1 MPSEFRTTR
10 RVEFAD
16 TDMAGIAHFANFFRW
31 MEEVEHEFFRSL
43 GHSVHAAAHGGAFGF
58 VRAHASCD
66 YARPARY
73 EDVLDVR
80 LRVEKKTAK
89 ALHYRFEFGAPAPA
103 GQAKA
108 PEAAPPL
115 AVGRLEVVCVTRDA
129 PDGPLRSTEIPASIA
144 DQLQA
149 AP

>member
-43 GHSVHAAAHGGAFGF
+43 GHSVHDGEAFGF

-80 LRVEKKTAK
+80 LLVEKKTAK

-103 GQAKA
+103 GRAKDS
-108 PEAAPPL
+108 EAAPPL

-129 PDGPLRSTEIPASIA
+129 PGGPLRSTEIPAAIA

>member
-1 MPSEFRTTR
+1 MPHEFTTTR

-43 GHSVHAAAHGGAFGF
+43 GHSVHDGEALGF

-66 YARPARY
+66 YSRPAHY
-73 EDVLDVR
+73 EDVLEVR
-80 LRVEKKTAK
+80 LVIEKKTSK
-89 ALHYRFEFGAPAPA
+89 ALHYRFEFRRFESQSPASGASAHVT
-103 GQAKA
+103 
-108 PEAAPPL
+108 L
-115 AVGRLEVVCVTRDA
+115 AVGRLEVVCVTREPGSDR
-129 PDGPLRSTEIPASIA
+129 LRATDIPSPIA
-144 DQLQA
+144 DQLQV

>member
-43 GHSVHAAAHGGAFGF
+43 GHSVHVGDSHGF

-66 YARPARY
+66 YSRPARY

-80 LRVEKKTAK
+80 LVVEKKAEK
-89 ALHYRFEFGAPAPA
+89 ALHYRFEFGAPAA
-103 GQAKA
+103 DGSTN
-108 PEAAPPL
+108 PPL
-115 AVGRLEVVCVTRDA
+115 AVGRLEVVCVTRDE
-129 PDGPLRSTEIPASIA
+129 PGGPLRATPIPSTVA
-144 DQLQA
+144 DQIQVA
-149 AP
+149 S